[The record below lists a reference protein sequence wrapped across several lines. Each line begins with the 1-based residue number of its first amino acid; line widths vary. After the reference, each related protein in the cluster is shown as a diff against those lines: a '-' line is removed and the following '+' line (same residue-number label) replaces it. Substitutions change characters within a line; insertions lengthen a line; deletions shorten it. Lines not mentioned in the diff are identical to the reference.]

1 MFDVVVVVVVFVVV
15 VVAVVV
21 VAGRQVLAAWGWE
34 RDTGRRGLELEM
46 RYWSLS
52 DLVLS
57 CR

>member
-1 MFDVVVVVVVFVVV
+1 MFVVV

-21 VAGRQVLAAWGWE
+21 VVFAGRQVLAGLELE
-34 RDTGRRGLELEM
+34 REAGRRGLELEM
-46 RYWSLS
+46 GYQSPS